1 MHIMEK
7 KSPRSRSSSP
17 GFSPL
22 AFDQDLAPL
31 PEYRAAS
38 TSSVD
43 LGGLL
48 PTPIT
53 LHEDLKTGCG
63 GMIWDAGVVL
73 AKHMVRYQLDALRDA
88 RILELGAGGGLVGL
102 AVAAARTQR
111 TQPLYLTD
119 LPEMLQLMQ
128 LNVRLNQLEQCVK
141 PLVLSWGE
149 TLTQE
154 VVDFRPNVILAAD
167 CVYFELAF
175 PLLLQTLQ
183 KLFTLCPDAIAF
195 FCFRKRRKADMQF
208 LKKARKI
215 FQVEEPEDMDRK
227 EYSRSSIFLY
237 TFRRKI
243 LIS

>member
-88 RILELGAGGGLVGL
+88 RMLV
-102 AVAAARTQR
+102 
-111 TQPLYLTD
+111 
-119 LPEMLQLMQ
+119 
-128 LNVRLNQLEQCVK
+128 C
-141 PLVLSWGE
+141 S
-149 TLTQE
+149 
-154 VVDFRPNVILAAD
+154 
-167 CVYFELAF
+167 
-175 PLLLQTLQ
+175 LL
-183 KLFTLCPDAIAF
+183 FW
-195 FCFRKRRKADMQF
+195 KRRSKYCTAD
-208 LKKARKI
+208 AAGSTSASDI
-215 FQVEEPEDMDRK
+215 
-227 EYSRSSIFLY
+227 SIWDH
-237 TFRRKI
+237 
-243 LIS
+243 